1 MRALLQRV
9 KKASVEV
16 DGEIVGSIKQGLLI
30 FFSCKQD
37 DQIEMIKKLSD
48 KILNFR
54 IFPDEN
60 DKMNL
65 SILDVKGQIL
75 VVSQFT
81 LYADTKKGRRPSFVD
96 LMDPENAIKL
106 YETFIDDLKKSSLLV
121 QNGVFGAKMQVSLIN
136 DGPLTFI
143 IDV

>member
-16 DGEIVGSIKQGLLI
+16 DGEIVGSIQQGLLI

>member
-16 DGEIVGSIKQGLLI
+16 DGEIVGSIQQGLLI

-65 SILDVKGQIL
+65 SILDVKGKIL

-106 YETFIDDLKKSSLLV
+106 YETFIDDLKKSSLFV

-143 IDV
+143 I